1 MIIQDKNVVT
11 KQQQQK
17 NTKVLIIEIR
27 GLLRSPKSVPLVL
40 FQIQFVKLVQK
51 FQNPFRVGLLPA
63 LQLWVNAG
71 VELWRR
77 QKKKKEKSHYETLID

>member
-1 MIIQDKNVVT
+1 MLT
-11 KQQQQK
+11 TTTTTT
-17 NTKVLIIEIR
+17 NTNLLILEIR
-27 GLLRSPKSVPLVL
+27 GLLRSPKNVPLVL

-71 VELWRR
+71 VELCRR
-77 QKKKKEKSHYETLID
+77 QKKKKRSLIMRHL